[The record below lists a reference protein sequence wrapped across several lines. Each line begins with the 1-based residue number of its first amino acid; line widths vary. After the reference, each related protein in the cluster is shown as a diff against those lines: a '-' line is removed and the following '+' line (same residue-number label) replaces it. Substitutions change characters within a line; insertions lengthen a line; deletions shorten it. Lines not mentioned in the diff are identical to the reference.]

1 MAGFRDLAFS
11 IAKIRPIRRNGFFT
25 KEHDRRA
32 ENPDATE
39 MFATDWL
46 RFASRKISSG
56 DGFSIARNS
65 FTFTFA

>member
-39 MFATDWL
+39 MFATD
-46 RFASRKISSG
+46 
-56 DGFSIARNS
+56 
-65 FTFTFA
+65 